1 MTVHRQITS
10 GGTLYELNTDGVNH
24 ACWGGPKVVHTTADG
39 VDHAW
44 RGHAKVL
51 SQTDVPI
58 GEDSP
63 DKMVEQLF
71 QGLEANTGDE

>member
-1 MTVHRQITS
+1 M
-10 GGTLYELNTDGVNH
+10 
-24 ACWGGPKVVHTTADG
+24 VHTTADG

-44 RGHAKVL
+44 RGGPPLVHTTPRNHAKVL
-51 SQTDVPI
+51 SQADVPI

-71 QGLEANTGDE
+71 QGLEANTEDE